1 MTLVVGKDMATGN
14 FAKSFADVNLEENT
28 EVHSISMENEVEY
41 EETSKGKGTSSS
53 ATQKRQHRKRS
64 RMHENDDADK
74 FSKQIGD
81 VVCAMQSINKNQLDV
96 SELYEA
102 VMEVEGFDEITLVCA
117 FDYLVQNEMLAKAFL
132 VKRADLRKFWVQNFV
147 TTHYNRPAS

>member
-53 ATQKRQHRKRS
+53 AT
-64 RMHENDDADK
+64 
-74 FSKQIGD
+74 
-81 VVCAMQSINKNQLDV
+81 
-96 SELYEA
+96 
-102 VMEVEGFDEITLVCA
+102 
-117 FDYLVQNEMLAKAFL
+117 
-132 VKRADLRKFWVQNFV
+132 
-147 TTHYNRPAS
+147 